1 MSATDREKVKATARK
16 LLVTLKEGKLV
27 LHWRKR
33 QQVRA
38 EVRVTIE
45 KLLGQGLL
53 RTYTPELFDQKA
65 SAVFQHVSE
74 AYYSAGRSVYAA

>member
-1 MSATDREKVKATARK
+1 M
-16 LLVTLKEGKLV
+16 V
-27 LHWRKR
+27 LDWRKR

-45 KLLGQGLL
+45 KLLDQGLP

-74 AYYSAGRSVYAA
+74 AYYGAGRTVYAAQ